1 MNYKIC
7 LSAVVLGS
15 LLFTSCKKEEAD
27 TDTQS
32 AVDYAYLKL
41 GFNTILPVTNNITVN
56 EEGLDKTNTYTCA
69 TVTRI
74 AGDTT
79 NWPASGDTLV
89 YEVNYGT
96 IGCVDHDGRTKTG
109 ILIVSFYSN
118 FQLTGGQVKVEPSN
132 FKVDGLAYEGAMT
145 LQNNGNYSFTKV
157 ITNGKCIASTWTI
170 EYDGTNTLTWLSG
183 YNTPAD
189 PLDDSYS
196 YSESA
201 DCMNR
206 KGTAFTVGTTSAI
219 VKNCDCKWISQ
230 GTVEITPSGLA
241 TRTIDFGTGLCD
253 NDATLT
259 INGKVFN
266 FEMQ

>member
-7 LSAVVLGS
+7 LFALIISGIFMS
-15 LLFTSCKKEEAD
+15 SCKKEEAD

-41 GFNTILPVTNNITVN
+41 GYNTILPVTNNITVN

-69 TVTRI
+69 SVTLI

-96 IGCVDHDGRTKTG
+96 TGCVDHDGRTKTG
-109 ILIVSFYSN
+109 ILTVSFYNDFKLS
-118 FQLTGGQVKVEPSN
+118 GGLVKIEPTN
-132 FKVDGLAYEGAMT
+132 FKVDGFTYEGTMT
-145 LQNNGNYSFTKV
+145 LQNNGGYSYSKV
-157 ITNGKCIASTWTI
+157 VANGKCIASTWTV
-170 EYDGTNTLTWLSG
+170 EYDGTTTLTWLSG

-189 PLDDSYS
+189 PTDDSYS
-196 YSESA
+196 YSETA
-201 DCMNR
+201 DCINR
-206 KGTAFTVGTTSAI
+206 KGSAFTVGTTSAI
-219 VKNCDCKWISQ
+219 VKDCNCKWISQ
-230 GTVEITPSGLA
+230 GTVEITPAGLA
-241 TRTIDFGTGLCD
+241 TRTIDFGTGTCD
-253 NDATLT
+253 DDATLT

>member
-1 MNYKIC
+1 MNKNSV
-7 LSAVVLGS
+7 LALVLGS
-15 LLFTSCKKEEAD
+15 SLFIASCKKEEAD

-41 GFNTILPVTNNITVN
+41 GYNTVLPVTNNITVN
-56 EEGLDKTNTYTCA
+56 EEGLDKTNLYTCA

-96 IGCVDHDGRTKTG
+96 SGCVDTDGRMKSG
-109 ILIVSFYSN
+109 ILTVSFYSN
-118 FQLTGGQVKVEPSN
+118 FQLSGGQVRVVPTN
-132 FKVDGLAYEGAMT
+132 FYVDGLKFEGDMT
-145 LQNNGNYSFTKV
+145 LQNNGNYNYSKV
-157 ITNGKCIASTWTI
+157 VTGGKCVASTWTI
-170 EYDGTNTLTWLSG
+170 SYDGTTTMTWTAG
-183 YNTPAD
+183 FNTPTD
-189 PLDDSYS
+189 PTDDSYS
-196 YSESA
+196 FTEA
-201 DCMNR
+201 ANAVNR
-206 KGTAFTVGTTSAI
+206 KGSAFTVSTTSAVI
-219 VKNCDCKWISQ
+219 KNCNCKWISQ

-241 TRTIDFGTGLCD
+241 TRTIDFGNGTCD
-253 NDATLT
+253 QQATLT